1 MQRLIQGIQKFQR
14 DVFPQKKELFHRL
27 ALGQHPSTL
36 FITCADSRVSPTLF
50 TQSEPGEIF
59 TIRNAGNIV
68 PAYRLP
74 AGGVTSG
81 IEFAVAVLN
90 VKDIVICGHTDC
102 GAMKG
107 LLHPERFAHV
117 PAVADWLTQAEAT
130 RRLVLDNYEGLDDAA
145 SLDAMIRENILVQLQ
160 NLQTHPSVLSRLA
173 AGTLQLYGWIYDI
186 GQGSVESFD
195 AAKQCFVR
203 LDGSCSPEATP
214 VARLRRC
221 VDMPSRA

>member
-1 MQRLIQGIQKFQR
+1 MQRLIEGIQKFQR
-14 DVFPQKKELFHRL
+14 DVFPQKSELFHRL
-27 ALGQHPSTL
+27 ALGQHPTTL

-81 IEFAVAVLN
+81 IEFAVAVLD
-90 VKDIVICGHTDC
+90 VKEIVICGHTDC

-117 PAVADWLTQAEAT
+117 PAVADWLTQAHAA
-130 RRLVLDNYEGLDDAA
+130 RRVVLDNYHGLDDEAL
-145 SLDAMIRENILVQLQ
+145 LDVMIRENILVQLQ
-160 NLQTHPSVLSRLA
+160 NLETHPTVLSRVA
-173 AGTLQLYGWIYDI
+173 AGTLKLYGWIYDI
-186 GQGSVESFD
+186 GQGRVESFD
-195 AAKQCFVR
+195 AAKQSFVP
-203 LDGSCSPEATP
+203 LDGSSSPEATP
-214 VARLRRC
+214 VARLKRS
-221 VDMPSRA
+221 VGAPAQA

>member
-1 MQRLIQGIQKFQR
+1 MQQLVQGIQKFQQE
-14 DVFPQKKELFHRL
+14 VFPQKRELFRRL

-81 IEFAVAVLN
+81 IEFAVAVLD
-90 VKDIVICGHTDC
+90 VKEIVICGHTDC

-117 PAVADWLTQAEAT
+117 PAVADWLTQVEAT
-130 RRLVLDNYEGLDDAA
+130 RRLVLDNYEGLDEAA
-145 SLDAMIRENILVQLQ
+145 MLDAMIRENILVQLQ

-173 AGTLQLYGWIYDI
+173 AGTLKLYGWIYDI
-186 GQGSVESFD
+186 GQGNVESFD
-195 AAKQCFVR
+195 AAKQSFVR
-203 LDGSCSPEATP
+203 LDGHCSPEATP
-214 VARLRRC
+214 VARLKRQ
-221 VDMPSRA
+221 MNAPSQA

>member
-1 MQRLIQGIQKFQR
+1 MQRLIQGITKFQR
-14 DVFPQKKELFHRL
+14 DVFPQKSELFHRL

-81 IEFAVAVLN
+81 IEFAVAILHVT
-90 VKDIVICGHTDC
+90 DIVICGHTDC

-117 PAVADWLTQAEAT
+117 PAVADWLAQAEAT
-130 RRLVLDNYEGLDDAA
+130 RRLVLDNYQGLDDAA
-145 SLDAMIRENILVQLQ
+145 MLDVMIRENVLVQLQ

-173 AGTLQLYGWIYDI
+173 AGNLKLYGWIYDI
-186 GQGSVESFD
+186 GQGRVESFD
-195 AAKQCFVR
+195 AARQSFIP

-214 VARLRRC
+214 VARLRR
-221 VDMPSRA
+221 PAAASPQA